1 MDNEALVRRELEIE
15 NLVLN
20 ALSVARIPVSLC
32 VWNYVPQ
39 LEEHQLVIATPL
51 YDTIGPHGANARVL
65 QALTNAGIYSVIPT
79 RRLFVLSPSHPTV
92 KALEREVKVKTEG
105 SIHIL
110 REPRNH
116 PTLGEQ
122 YSLIFA
128 PYMGPGGAVQARK
141 IFGASEL
148 RRFLNS
154 QVHIWPSI
162 TEDAIHRLQTTSN
175 ASIPHVQLTHREA
188 KRLGLA

>member
-1 MDNEALVRRELEIE
+1 
-15 NLVLN
+15 
-20 ALSVARIPVSLC
+20 
-32 VWNYVPQ
+32 
-39 LEEHQLVIATPL
+39 
-51 YDTIGPHGANARVL
+51 
-65 QALTNAGIYSVIPT
+65 
-79 RRLFVLSPSHPTV
+79 
-92 KALEREVKVKTEG
+92 VKTEG

-116 PTLGEQ
+116 PTSGEQ

-128 PYMGPGGAVQARK
+128 PYMGPGGAVPARK
-141 IFGASEL
+141 IFGANEL

-154 QVHIWPSI
+154 QLHIWPSI
-162 TEDAIHRLQTTSN
+162 TEDAIHRLEASSN